1 MRYLTNGQTS
11 GQCAEDYDA
20 APVLLGEELELE
32 MIEEQYRAHRAA
44 MAEVEGRTAAEMEQA
59 A

>member
-11 GQCAEDYDA
+11 GQTADDYEA
-20 APVLLGEELELE
+20 APVLLDESMELE
-32 MIEEQYRAHRAA
+32 MIEAQYQAHRAA
-44 MAEVEGRTAAEMEQA
+44 MAEVEVARVVEMERA